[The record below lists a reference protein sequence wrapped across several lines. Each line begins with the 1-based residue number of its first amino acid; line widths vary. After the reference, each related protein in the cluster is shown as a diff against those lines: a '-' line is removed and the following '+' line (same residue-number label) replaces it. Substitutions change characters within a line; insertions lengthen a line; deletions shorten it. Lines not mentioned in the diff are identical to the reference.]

1 MKFTVPPDRGIFP
14 GSSPLALPLPLLFF
28 LVNGMSTVTSWKP
41 GSLQF
46 LWPEESVLLSWEKSW
61 TCVKTGR
68 CTAVCIKFFVGGV
81 CPQRKIQSRKI
92 SREWCMMYSY
102 VFRMITRW
110 DWWIYGSQFGKTH
123 LWWWV
128 AADQRMSAP
137 SWKAAWHQ
145 FQGSRTSPDFKVQM
159 TSRPEIG
166 VYTLIVEKIYIIY
179 SCVRVWIGKK
189 KES

>member
-1 MKFTVPPDRGIFP
+1 MNFSSASHEVYRAPWPRYFP
-14 GSSPLALPLPLLFF
+14 RQFATCQRYPLLFF
-28 LVNGMSTVTSWKP
+28 LGQRYVNGNILEAWKP
-41 GSLQF
+41 AISLARRICIAF
-46 LWPEESVLLSWEKSW
+46 LGKIMDMCQDRKVHCSLYKV
-61 TCVKTGR
+61 
-68 CTAVCIKFFVGGV
+68 FFWGV
-81 CPQRKIQSRKI
+81 SAQRKIQSRKI
-92 SREWCMMYSY
+92 SREWCMMYSF

-145 FQGSRTSPDFKVQM
+145 FQQM

-189 KES
+189 QES